1 MKEIILSELVST
13 DEIKGQQGKFI
24 NEVGVPSITTTKTDT
39 QIILEFNYLKGSQG
53 VRGVQGHK
61 GEKGVQGSIG
71 VQGRPG
77 SQGVKGNQ
85 GDKGATGPIGPTGPQ
100 GNNGVQG
107 LKGDQG
113 ARGVQG
119 LKGDQGV
126 KGNQGEKGATGPQ
139 GEKADMSNYYD
150 KSEINTKVSGL
161 QTSVTNLDKRESTHY
176 NGIRERIAGVQN
188 HILELIEIHNTDVV
202 GLNTKI
208 EKIKGNTGP
217 QGVKGPQGS
226 RGVQGSR
233 GATPSTSN
241 FVTTNTVQ
249 TISGNKTFTGTQCK
263 FTNYVVFSNGAGT
276 SSDIRFKTN
285 ITPIT
290 NVLEDIL
297 KIDIFNYTWDK
308 EGEKCF
314 DTLGIS
320 AQQMEELGEP
330 FSKLVHI
337 AEDEDKTRSVEYSKL
352 SVITIKAIQ
361 EMYEENKI
369 LKNKIHELELKI
381 DNLISK

>member
-1 MKEIILSELVST
+1 MKG
-13 DEIKGQQGKFI
+13 DQGK
-24 NEVGVPSITTTKTDT
+24 N
-39 QIILEFNYLKGSQG
+39 
-53 VRGVQGHK
+53 GVQGLK
-61 GEKGVQGSIG
+61 GD
-71 VQGRPG
+71 
-77 SQGVKGNQ
+77 QGVKGNQ
-85 GDKGATGPIGPTGPQ
+85 GDKGATGPTGPTGPQ

-113 ARGVQG
+113 KNGVQG
-119 LKGDQGV
+119 LKGDQGAPGGRG
-126 KGNQGEKGATGPQ
+126 K
-139 GEKADMSNYYD
+139 
-150 KSEINTKVSGL
+150 
-161 QTSVTNLDKRESTHY
+161 
-176 NGIRERIAGVQN
+176 NGV
-188 HILELIEIHNTDVV
+188 
-202 GLNTKI
+202 
-208 EKIKGNTGP
+208 
-217 QGVKGPQGS
+217 
-226 RGVQGSR
+226 GVQGPIGATPTIDTLSGLYINFEGTPSVTTVENGTNTILLEFNYLKGAQGAQGAQGSK

-241 FVTTNTVQ
+241 FVTTNTNQ
-249 TISGNKTFTGTQCK
+249 TISGNKAFTGTQCK